1 MIRYRTWASEPEM
14 AEESLAITTLY
25 GKAVRAKMS
34 GDLVAAQKFK
44 EEADLRASAFTE
56 RIRAWDKAQ
65 IQKEQVLYYVKTV

>member
-1 MIRYRTWASEPEM
+1 MIRYHTWASEPEM

-34 GDLVAAQKFK
+34 GDEVAAQKLK
-44 EEADLRASAFTE
+44 EEADLRASAFAE